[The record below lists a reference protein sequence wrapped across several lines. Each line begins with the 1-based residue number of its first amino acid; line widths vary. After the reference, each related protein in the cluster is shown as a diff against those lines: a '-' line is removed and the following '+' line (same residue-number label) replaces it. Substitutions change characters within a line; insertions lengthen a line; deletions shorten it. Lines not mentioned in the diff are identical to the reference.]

1 MGRWW
6 SDMNGTVRGFIVIL
20 AIAAV
25 IFVLNLEG
33 TLVSLSLILQ
43 IVFFLAIAVVLYMFW
58 RDRMRHEI
66 ETWSGRSS
74 RVFYGSALLIIVD
87 FAAYYWPGRQRSPCS
102 LARDHAA
109 PESTLALVK
118 ADQPCL
124 RTISASGL
132 VLATQEAG

>member
-6 SDMNGTVRGFIVIL
+6 SELNGTVRGFLIILVIV
-20 AIAAV
+20 AV
-25 IFVLNLEG
+25 VFVLNLEG

-66 ETWSGRSS
+66 ETWSVRSS

-87 FAAYYWPGRQRSPCS
+87 FAAYFWPGRHTAGLDAFAFIAVLILAGYAMWRVWRSERS
-102 LARDHAA
+102 YY
-109 PESTLALVK
+109 
-118 ADQPCL
+118 
-124 RTISASGL
+124 
-132 VLATQEAG
+132 

>member
-6 SDMNGTVRGFIVIL
+6 SELNGTVRGFIVIL

-25 IFVLNLEG
+25 VFVLNLES
-33 TLVSLSLILQ
+33 TLISLGLILQ

-66 ETWSGRSS
+66 QTWSERSS

-87 FAAYYWPGRQRSPCS
+87 FAAYFWPGR
-102 LARDHAA
+102 
-109 PESTLALVK
+109 
-118 ADQPCL
+118 
-124 RTISASGL
+124 RTVGLDAFAFIL
-132 VLATQEAG
+132 VLILAAYAMWRVWHAERTLGY

>member
-6 SDMNGTVRGFIVIL
+6 SELNGTVRGFLIILVIV
-20 AIAAV
+20 AV
-25 IFVLNLEG
+25 VFVLNLEG

-66 ETWSGRSS
+66 ETWSERSS

-87 FAAYYWPGRQRSPCS
+87 FAAYFWPGRHTAGLDAFAFIAVLILAGYAMWRVWRSERS
-102 LARDHAA
+102 YY
-109 PESTLALVK
+109 
-118 ADQPCL
+118 
-124 RTISASGL
+124 
-132 VLATQEAG
+132 